1 MIQEVTLGAKLT
13 LTAATLAY
21 GLGPF
26 ITDMNQ
32 THLTHP
38 AWTGHARFHL
48 LWASLS
54 QLAVSTLALWLVW
67 GPARSPARNCT
78 LAAVIGLCMTSGFF
92 GALLFKK
99 SFNGTLH
106 DPKGIPPLW
115 GKVDGNLLAV
125 LAIDA
130 LLIGGWVWL
139 PPVGDS
145 F

>member
-1 MIQEVTLGAKLT
+1 MIHDVTLGAKLT

-21 GLGPF
+21 GFGPF
-26 ITDMNQ
+26 ITDMNK

-54 QLAVSTLALWLVW
+54 QLAISAIALWLIWREDV
-67 GPARSPARNCT
+67 RSAGNCA

-92 GALLFKK
+92 GALIFKRV
-99 SFNGTLH
+99 FNGTLH

-115 GKVDGNLLAV
+115 GKVDGNLIAV
-125 LAIDA
+125 TIIDGLLIWGWA
-130 LLIGGWVWL
+130 LL
-139 PPVGDS
+139 PAATNS
-145 F
+145 A